1 MDAHMKSILL
11 MFTLFMSLHLNA
23 DERQVPF
30 GDRVGNSVLNYNR
43 TTPTIATSGTIR
55 EGGLEKL
62 RSLGFKSIL
71 DLRTQPEGTDKEREA
86 ATELGFSYA
95 NIAIARE
102 SPTEQQLTQFS
113 SWVENSD
120 HYPLLIHCASAN
132 RVGTLWAMYRITR
145 GVPLQEALLEGR
157 TIGMQPAREVQVNDF
172 AASNDAKPKATN
184 R

>member
-1 MDAHMKSILL
+1 MKSILL
-11 MFTLFMSLHLNA
+11 IVSLFIVLNSSA
-23 DERQVPF
+23 DESQVPF
-30 GDRVGNSVLNYNR
+30 GNRVGNSVVNYNR

-62 RSLGFKSIL
+62 QSLGFKSIL
-71 DLRTQPEGTDKEREA
+71 DLRTQAEGTDEERKA
-86 ATELGFSYA
+86 AASLGFSYA

-102 SPTEQQLTQFS
+102 APTEQQVALFS
-113 SWVENSD
+113 SWVENGD

-145 GVPLQEALLEGR
+145 DVPLAEALLEGR

-172 AASNDAKPKATN
+172 AQRNAAG

>member
-1 MDAHMKSILL
+1 MKSILL
-11 MFTLFMSLHLNA
+11 MVALSISLHLSA
-23 DERQVPF
+23 DDRQVPF

-62 RSLGFKSIL
+62 RSLGFRSIL
-71 DLRTQPEGTDKEREA
+71 DLRTQPEGTDKERKA

-95 NIAIARE
+95 NIAIAQE
-102 SPTEQQLTQFS
+102 SPTAQQLAQFS
-113 SWVENSD
+113 SWVENSS

-145 GVPLQEALLEGR
+145 GVPLAEALLEGR
-157 TIGMQPAREVQVNDF
+157 TIGMQPAREVQVNEF
-172 AASNDAKPKATN
+172 AANSDANGKATN

>member
-1 MDAHMKSILL
+1 MKSILL
-11 MFTLFMSLHLNA
+11 IVGLFIVLNSNA
-23 DERQVPF
+23 DEPQVPF
-30 GDRVGNSVLNYNR
+30 GDRVGNSVVNYNR

-62 RSLGFKSIL
+62 QSLGFKSIL
-71 DLRTQPEGTDKEREA
+71 DLRTQAEGTDEERKA
-86 ATELGFSYA
+86 AADLGFSYA
-95 NIAIARE
+95 NIAIAQPA
-102 SPTEQQLTQFS
+102 PTQQQVARFS

-145 GVPLQEALLEGR
+145 GASLAQALLEGR
-157 TIGMQPAREVQVNDF
+157 TIGMRPGREIQVNDF
-172 AASNDAKPKATN
+172 AQRNAAD